1 MGCSAILKAM
11 RALVVL
17 VRALAVTY
25 IVAVNCNRV
34 STDREA
40 AESFRKVALKAH
52 PGHGGNTVDM
62 GWLHDVRAAWG
73 TCEGAL

>member
-17 VRALAVTY
+17 VRALAMTY
-25 IVAVNCNRV
+25 TVAVNCNRV
-34 STDREA
+34 STNREA

-52 PGHGGNTVDM
+52 PGRVGNIVDM
-62 GWLHDVRAAWG
+62 GWLGDARAAWH
-73 TCEGAL
+73 TCAEVV

>member
-1 MGCSAILKAM
+1 MGCSAVLKAM

-34 STDREA
+34 STDKEVA
-40 AESFRKVALKAH
+40 KSFRKVALKAH
-52 PGHGGNTVDM
+52 HSRVGNIVDM
-62 GWLHDVRAAWG
+62 GWLDDAWAAWH
-73 TCEGAL
+73 TCGEVV